1 MKYLDVSDEYVKTVL
16 AANAL
21 VSKIDESDEG
31 AAPVVEE
38 TAEVHAC
45 PLCETHLE
53 EPIPEEN
60 MNECIEFIL
69 GTINE
74 AMEQE
79 GDTLSVADDD
89 EDADADAE
97 GAEENEVE

>member
-21 VSKIDESDEG
+21 VSKIDESGED
-31 AAPVVEE
+31 APVIAE

-45 PLCETHLE
+45 PLCETQLS

-60 MNECIEFIL
+60 MNECVEFIL

-79 GDTLSVADDD
+79 GETLSEADDD
-89 EDADADAE
+89 E
-97 GAEENEVE
+97 GEEAGDCF

>member
-16 AANAL
+16 AANDL
-21 VSKIDESDEG
+21 QRVKIDEA

-45 PLCETHLE
+45 PLCETQLS

-74 AMEQE
+74 AMEQDGE
-79 GDTLSVADDD
+79 TLS
-89 EDADADAE
+89 EADADE
-97 GAEENEVE
+97 DEDSESEEAVENKGE

>member
-16 AANAL
+16 AANDL
-21 VSKIDESDEG
+21 ERVKIDESGE

-45 PLCETHLE
+45 PLCETQLS

-79 GDTLSVADDD
+79 GDTLSEADDD